1 MRDLYITRSGT
12 LKRKDNSL
20 ELITE
25 NDKWHIPI
33 NEIDSIH
40 ILSDIVINSDFL
52 EFMNKNKILI
62 HFYNYYG
69 AYSGSFIPPTEYPS
83 GVVLVAQVEHYK
95 SLSSRLYIAKEM
107 VLSSIHN
114 MKKVL
119 YRYNI
124 KTDEFNNIESRIKN
138 KINNIND
145 LMLSEANARKLYY
158 SKFNL
163 IINNNTF
170 IFQARNRQP
179 PTDPINALIS
189 YGNALLY
196 NTCLSQIYKTQ
207 LDPRISYLHE
217 PFERRNSL
225 SLDIA
230 DIFKPLIVDKTIF
243 NLINRKMLKE
253 DDFERESDYCFLSK
267 NGRRKF
273 IQYYDERLRETIKHK
288 SLKRNVSYKH
298 LIKLECYKLINYFI
312 EGKAYKGFKSYW

>member
-25 NDKWHIPI
+25 SDKWHIPI

-288 SLKRNVSYKH
+288 SLKRNVSYRQLILLEVYKVQKH
-298 LIKLECYKLINYFI
+298 LIGEKEYEPFV
-312 EGKAYKGFKSYW
+312 AQW